1 MKMRSALEGAFLL
14 PQVENSTER
23 NTTAK
28 RLQNPADVKTS
39 KTKFFLT
46 SILHTIST
54 VSVTGT
60 SGGFFHYHVESTTI
74 DGLVYIA
81 PINSK
86 ESLTMAALPYCSD
99 LFL

>member
-39 KTKFFLT
+39 KKK
-46 SILHTIST
+46 ILSYIHTA
-54 VSVTGT
+54 
-60 SGGFFHYHVESTTI
+60 YNLN
-74 DGLVYIA
+74 GLG
-81 PINSK
+81 NWN
-86 ESLTMAALPYCSD
+86 
-99 LFL
+99 